1 MKIALVAGEASGDL
15 LGAELMA
22 ALRHLRPEVEFIG
35 MGGPRM
41 QAQGL
46 DSWHDYKAL
55 SIMGLVEVLKH
66 LPKLLKL
73 RKSLLERL
81 IGAKPDVVIGID
93 APDFNLGLEKRC
105 KQAGLRTVHFVSPSI
120 WAWRQGR
127 AARMA
132 QSADLVLC
140 LFPMEPPIYA
150 RYGVNAAFIGHPLA
164 DSIPLSSDR
173 QSAKQLLGL
182 DGMDAL
188 AILPG
193 SRLSEIDKLLPTF
206 IGAAQLLHREFP
218 QLQFLIPAANDSC
231 RSAIVRHLQEQ
242 PLPNTHVLDGGTQN
256 AMIASKAVL
265 LASGTATLEAML
277 CKRPMVVCYR
287 ISPITYF
294 IVVRLL
300 GLIKVSSYSL
310 PNVLSGERLVP
321 ELMQEACNP
330 ETAAQALRPFIA
342 DDRLADAIS
351 ARFLDIHQQLRR
363 NAAQQAAESV
373 LGLLDSGRR

>member
-22 ALRHLRPEVEFIG
+22 ALRLNRPDVEFIG
-35 MGGPRM
+35 MGGPKM

-46 DSWHDYKAL
+46 DSWYDYKSL
-55 SIMGLVEVLKH
+55 SIMGFVEVLKH

-73 RKSLLERL
+73 RKTLLKRL
-81 IGAKPDVVIGID
+81 IDAKPDVVIGID

-105 KQAGLRTVHFVSPSI
+105 KKAGLRTVHFVSPSI
-120 WAWRQGR
+120 WAWRRSR
-127 AARMA
+127 AAKMS

-150 RYGVNAAFIGHPLA
+150 QYGVNAVFIGHPLA

-173 QSAKQLLGL
+173 QAAKLQLGL
-182 DGMDAL
+182 DGMQAL
-188 AILPG
+188 SILPG

-206 IGAAQLLHREFP
+206 IGAAQLLHQEFP
-218 QLQFLIPAANDSC
+218 QLQFLIPAANGTC
-231 RSAIVRHLQEQ
+231 RSAIMRHLQER
-242 PLPNTHVLDGGTQN
+242 PLPNTRILDGDTQT

-294 IVVRLL
+294 IVVKLL

-310 PNVLSGERLVP
+310 PNVLTGERLVP
-321 ELMQEACNP
+321 ELMQEQCNP
-330 ETAAQALRPFIA
+330 DAVAQALTPYIT
-342 DDRLADAIS
+342 DDHLADALA
-351 ARFLDIHQQLRR
+351 ARFLAVHRDLKK
-363 NAAQQAAESV
+363 NAAQQAALAV
-373 LGLLDSGRR
+373 IRLLETERR

>member
-22 ALRHLRPEVEFIG
+22 ALRHIRPDVEFIG

-46 DSWHDYKAL
+46 DSWYDYKSL

-73 RKSLLERL
+73 RKSLLARL
-81 IGAKPDVVIGID
+81 IAAKPDVVIGID

-120 WAWRQGR
+120 WAWRQRR
-127 AARMA
+127 AAKMA

-150 RYGVNAAFIGHPLA
+150 QYGVNAAFIGHPLA

-173 QSAKQLLGL
+173 QAAKQLLGL
-182 DGMDAL
+182 DGMDML

-206 IGAAQLLHREFP
+206 IGAAQILHREFP

-231 RSAIVRHLQEQ
+231 RSAIVRHLQDR
-242 PLPNTHVLDGGTQN
+242 PLPNTHVLDGDTQTV
-256 AMIASKAVL
+256 MIASKAVL

-300 GLIKVSSYSL
+300 GLIKVTSYSL
-310 PNVLSGERLVP
+310 PNVLSAERLVP

-330 ETAAQALRPFIA
+330 ETAAQSLRPYIT
-342 DDRLADAIS
+342 DDRLADVLS
-351 ARFLDIHQQLRR
+351 ARFLDIHLQLRK
-363 NAAQQAAESV
+363 NAAQRAAESV
-373 LGLLDSGRR
+373 LDLLESKRP

>member
-22 ALRHLRPEVEFIG
+22 ALQAIRPDVEFVG
-35 MGGPRM
+35 MGGPKM

-46 DSWHDYKAL
+46 ASWFDYRTL
-55 SIMGLVEVLKH
+55 SIMGFIEVLRH
-66 LPKLLKL
+66 LPRLLKL
-73 RKSLLERL
+73 RKNLLERL
-81 IGAKPDVVIGID
+81 IAAEPDVVIGID

-127 AARMA
+127 AAKMA

-150 RYGVNAAFIGHPLA
+150 QYGVNAVFVGHPLA
-164 DSIPLSSDR
+164 DTIALNSDR
-173 QSAKQLLGL
+173 LQAKHRLAL
-182 DGMDAL
+182 DGKDAL

-193 SRLSEIDKLLPTF
+193 SRLSEIDRLLPTF
-206 IGAAQLLHREFP
+206 IGAGHLLHLDFP
-218 QLQFLIPAANDSC
+218 QLQFLIPAANAAC
-231 RSAIVRHLQEQ
+231 RSAIERHLREQ
-242 PLPNTHVLDGGTQN
+242 PLPNTHILDGDTQT

-277 CKRPMVVCYR
+277 CKRPMVVCYK
-287 ISPITYF
+287 ISPVTYF
-294 IVVRLL
+294 IVKRL

-321 ELMQEACNP
+321 ELMQDACNP
-330 ETAAQALRPFIA
+330 QAVALSLKPFI
-342 DDRLADAIS
+342 DNDSLADALG
-351 ARFLDIHQQLRR
+351 ARFLAIHLDLRK
-363 NAAQQAAESV
+363 NAAQQAAASV
-373 LGLLDSGRR
+373 LGLLGSSRP

>member
-22 ALRHLRPEVEFIG
+22 ALRLNRPDVEFIG
-35 MGGPRM
+35 MGGPKM

-46 DSWHDYKAL
+46 DSWYDYKSL

-73 RKSLLERL
+73 RKNLLQRL
-81 IGAKPDVVIGID
+81 IDAKPDVVIGID

-105 KQAGLRTVHFVSPSI
+105 KKAGLRTVHFVSPSI
-120 WAWRQGR
+120 WAWRRGR
-127 AARMA
+127 AAKMS

-150 RYGVNAAFIGHPLA
+150 QYGVNAAFIGHPLA
-164 DSIPLSSDR
+164 DSIPVSSDR
-173 QSAKQLLGL
+173 QAAKLQLGL
-182 DGMDAL
+182 DGMQAL

-206 IGAAQLLHREFP
+206 IGAAQLLHQEFP
-218 QLQFLIPAANDSC
+218 QLQFLIPAANGNC
-231 RSAIVRHLQEQ
+231 RSAIMRHLQEQ
-242 PLPNTHVLDGGTQN
+242 PLPNTRILDGDTQT

-294 IVVRLL
+294 IVVKLL

-310 PNVLSGERLVP
+310 PNVLTGERLVP
-321 ELMQEACNP
+321 ELMQEQCNP
-330 ETAAQALRPFIA
+330 DTVAQALKPYIV
-342 DDRLADAIS
+342 DDRLAEAL
-351 ARFLDIHQQLRR
+351 AERFLAVHLDLKK
-363 NAAQQAAESV
+363 NAAQQAALAV
-373 LGLLDSGRR
+373 IRLLETERR

>member
-22 ALRHLRPEVEFIG
+22 ALRHSRPDVQFIG

-46 DSWHDYKAL
+46 DSWYDYKAL
-55 SIMGLVEVLKH
+55 SIMGFVEVLKH

-73 RKSLLERL
+73 RKTLLERL
-81 IGAKPDVVIGID
+81 IDAKPDVVIGID

-105 KQAGLRTVHFVSPSI
+105 KKAGLRTVHFVSPSI

-127 AARMA
+127 AAKMS
-132 QSADLVLC
+132 QNADLVLC

-150 RYGVNAAFIGHPLA
+150 RYGVNAVFIGHPLA

-173 QSAKQLLGL
+173 QTAKQQLGL
-182 DGMDAL
+182 DGMHAL

-193 SRLSEIDKLLPTF
+193 SRLSEINKLLPSF
-206 IGAAQLLHREFP
+206 IGAAQLLHQDFP
-218 QLQFLIPAANDSC
+218 HLQFLIPAANDSC
-231 RSAIVRHLQEQ
+231 RSAIMRHLQER
-242 PLPNTHVLDGGTQN
+242 PLANTHILDGDTQT

-294 IVVRLL
+294 IVVTLL
-300 GLIKVSSYSL
+300 GLLKVSSYSL

-321 ELMQEACNP
+321 ELIQDACNP
-330 ETAAQALRPFIA
+330 ETVALTLRPFIA
-342 DDRLADAIS
+342 DDRLADALGE
-351 ARFLDIHQQLRR
+351 RFLDVHLTLKK
-363 NAAQQAAESV
+363 NAAQQAAQAVIALLESRQ
-373 LGLLDSGRR
+373 G